1 MPLITDAVIAMWVVT
16 AVIIWAVIFFT
27 RRLNKVPKG
36 MQLALEMLLN
46 FVNGMTYEKMHDHGK
61 HFAPF
66 VTTILVFLGVA
77 NIIAI
82 FNVLPSG
89 EFLAAITGNHNLE
102 HFEILLEQ
110 PTRNFNVTICLA
122 LIVIIA
128 VIVAEFRFK
137 GFKGWLR
144 GFYKPN
150 PIYGFVKILD
160 YVVRPMSLC
169 LRLFGTILGGFVA
182 MSLIYRAMPIVLP
195 AVICVYFDL
204 FDGLLHAYVFS
215 FLTVMYLAEAVEEP
229 EEVN

>member
-1 MPLITDAVIAMWVVT
+1 MWVVT
-16 AVIIWAVIFFT
+16 AVIILAVVLFT
-27 RRLNKVPKG
+27 RKLEKIPKG
-36 MQLALEMLLN
+36 PQMVLEILIK
-46 FVNGMTYEKMHDHGK
+46 FVHDMTYEKMHDHAK

-66 VTTILVFLGVA
+66 VSTLLLFLGVA
-77 NIIAI
+77 NTIAI
-82 FNVLPSG
+82 FNILPSG

-102 HFEILLEQ
+102 HFEIALEQ

-122 LIVIIA
+122 LIVIFTVIA
-128 VIVAEFRFK
+128 AEFKFK
-137 GFKGWLR
+137 GFKGWLQ
-144 GFYKPN
+144 GFYKPS

-182 MSLIYRAMPIVLP
+182 MSLIYRAMPLVLP
-195 AVICVYFDL
+195 AAVCVYFDL

-215 FLTVMYLAEAVEEP
+215 FLTVMYLAEAVEEH